1 MLNVGGPFLLFV
13 IYLISYSKFIQTT
26 KNNFMARLHK
36 IQIHYLSSKSAA
48 AIVLSNKQGQ
58 AHVELDDSCVKS
70 ELDQEIFSPIS
81 LFIGVA

>member
-1 MLNVGGPFLLFV
+1 MLLFV

-26 KNNFMARLHK
+26 KSNFMAKLHK

-48 AIVLSNKQGQ
+48 AIVLSNRQGQ

-81 LFIGVA
+81 LFNGVA

>member
-1 MLNVGGPFLLFV
+1 MLLFV

-26 KNNFMARLHK
+26 KNNFMAKLHK

-70 ELDQEIFSPIS
+70 ELDEEIFSPIS

>member
-1 MLNVGGPFLLFV
+1 
-13 IYLISYSKFIQTT
+13 
-26 KNNFMARLHK
+26 MAKLHK

-48 AIVLSNKQGQ
+48 AIVLSNRQGQ

-81 LFIGVA
+81 LFNGVA

>member
-1 MLNVGGPFLLFV
+1 MLLFV

-26 KNNFMARLHK
+26 KNNFMAKLHK

-58 AHVELDDSCVKS
+58 PHVELDDSCVKS

>member
-1 MLNVGGPFLLFV
+1 MLADPCSYLLF
-13 IYLISYSKFIQTT
+13 ILFLIQNLYRQQ
-26 KNNFMARLHK
+26 KNNFMEKLHN
-36 IQIHYLSSKSAA
+36 IQIHYLSRKSAA
-48 AIVLSNKQGQ
+48 AIVLNNRQGQ

>member
-1 MLNVGGPFLLFV
+1 
-13 IYLISYSKFIQTT
+13 
-26 KNNFMARLHK
+26 MAKPHK

-48 AIVLSNKQGQ
+48 AIVLSNRQGQ

-81 LFIGVA
+81 LFNGVA

>member
-1 MLNVGGPFLLFV
+1 
-13 IYLISYSKFIQTT
+13 
-26 KNNFMARLHK
+26 MAKLHK

-48 AIVLSNKQGQ
+48 AIVLSNRQGQ

-81 LFIGVA
+81 LFIGVAQLNWCNM

>member
-1 MLNVGGPFLLFV
+1 MLLFV

-26 KNNFMARLHK
+26 KKIFMAKLNK
-36 IQIHYLSSKSAA
+36 IQIHYLSTKSAA
-48 AIVLSNKQGQ
+48 AIVLSNRQGQ

>member
-1 MLNVGGPFLLFV
+1 MLLFV

-26 KNNFMARLHK
+26 KNNLMAKLHK

-58 AHVELDDSCVKS
+58 PYVELDDSCVKS
-70 ELDQEIFSPIS
+70 ELDQEIFSPRS

>member
-1 MLNVGGPFLLFV
+1 MLNVDGPMLLFV

-26 KNNFMARLHK
+26 KSNFMAKLHK
-36 IQIHYLSSKSAA
+36 IQIHCLSRKSAA
-48 AIVLSNKQGQ
+48 AIVLNNRQGR

>member
-1 MLNVGGPFLLFV
+1 MLLFV
-13 IYLISYSKFIQTT
+13 IYLISYMYSKFIQTT
-26 KNNFMARLHK
+26 KNNFMAKLHK

-48 AIVLSNKQGQ
+48 AIVLSNRQGQ

>member
-1 MLNVGGPFLLFV
+1 MLLFV

-26 KNNFMARLHK
+26 KSNFMAKLLK

-48 AIVLSNKQGQ
+48 AIVLSNRQGQ

-81 LFIGVA
+81 LFNGVA

>member
-1 MLNVGGPFLLFV
+1 MLLFV
-13 IYLISYSKFIQTT
+13 IYLISYLKFVQTT
-26 KNNFMARLHK
+26 KSNFMAKLHK

-48 AIVLSNKQGQ
+48 AIVLSNRQGQ

-81 LFIGVA
+81 LFIGAAQLN